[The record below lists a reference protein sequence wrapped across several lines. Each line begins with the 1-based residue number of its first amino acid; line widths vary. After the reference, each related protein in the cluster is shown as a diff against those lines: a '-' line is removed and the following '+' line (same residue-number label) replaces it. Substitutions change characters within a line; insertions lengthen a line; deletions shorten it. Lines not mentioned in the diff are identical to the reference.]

1 MAIIR
6 KNQKDLTPKQW
17 DELIQAIMAIQQPK
31 ITAPRYRDFVRVHV
45 RAMSMTS
52 ESMAWAVH
60 SMGPTMRGRNF
71 LAWHRQFLFRFEK
84 RLRKVN
90 PNVSLP
96 YWNAVANRRIPAQL
110 NAPDLVEEWGVTR
123 EWDATELTT
132 QAVLD
137 SVMKI
142 PTFTAFQSALENT
155 VHATVHI
162 AVGGTMSSS
171 SSPAD
176 PIFWLHHANIDRLWA
191 KWQAGHLGQNPPNMS
206 ETLQPKPILGVKV
219 SRVVRIKT
227 LGYSYE

>member
-6 KNQKDLTPKQW
+6 KKPKGH
-17 DELIQAIMAIQQPK
+17 DPK
-31 ITAPRYRDFVRVHV
+31 RMGRIDQGDHGNSAAQDHGAAFRDFVRIHV

-52 ESMAWAVH
+52 ESMAWGVH
-60 SMGPTMRGRNF
+60 TMGPTMRGRNF
-71 LAWHRQFLFRFEK
+71 LAWHRQFLSRFEK

-96 YWNAVANRRIPAQL
+96 YWNAVANRRIPARL
-110 NAPDLVEEWGVTR
+110 NAPDLVEEWGVNR
-123 EWDATELTT
+123 EWNTTELTT
-132 QAVLD
+132 QGVQD

-155 VHATVHI
+155 VHAAVHL

-206 ETLQPKPILGVKV
+206 KTLQPKPILGVKV